1 MLTPL
6 RAIVAAG
13 IVALLPSLAA
23 GQSLVG
29 RNDSIY
35 TWRGPIAAGRL
46 LSVRNF
52 NGPIEVRAATGTTA
66 EVRAEK
72 RVRGAAVTDIA
83 FDVQVESSGD
93 VRICSVM
100 RNNDGCD
107 DQHRWS
113 HDDDDGDG
121 SWHRN
126 MSVTMVVLVPR
137 GARLKVATGNGAVT
151 VDRAGAEVEAATGN
165 GRVSVSGTE
174 GIVRV
179 TTGNGDVDVRDAKG
193 SVRVATGNGHVN
205 VVTSDGPVEAR
216 SGNGDID
223 VRMSRVRASEDM
235 SFNTGSGAVRLTLPA
250 GYNGELDAST
260 GNGEVT
266 SDFDLKVKGRMNPHR
281 IRATIGEGGALLR
294 MSTGNGRL
302 ELRKSD

>member
-1 MLTPL
+1 MSTPL
-6 RAIVAAG
+6 RAIVVAG
-13 IVALLPSLAA
+13 IVAFLPSLVA

-29 RNDSIY
+29 RSDSIY

-72 RVRGAAVTDIA
+72 HVRGGAVSDIA

-113 HDDDDGDG
+113 HDEDSDG
-121 SWHRN
+121 WHRN

-137 GARLKVATGNGAVT
+137 GAQLKVATGNGLVT
-151 VDRAGAEVEAATGN
+151 VDRAGAEVEAVTGN

-174 GIVRV
+174 GVVRV

-193 SVRVATGNGHVN
+193 SVRVMTGNGHVN

-266 SDFDLKVKGRMNPHR
+266 SDFDLKIKGRMNPHR
-281 IRATIGEGGALLR
+281 IRATIGQGGALLH

-302 ELRKSD
+302 ELRKGD